1 MYRSLWFL
9 AFALALVC
17 GERAGSQVPTPP
29 EGRKAAFTM
38 RISLRERTIKP
49 GTRVTLDLEIIN
61 VTEKE
66 IGVASWSDPYTFDV
80 FDSTGKSAPL
90 TQRGRLVLKRERVV
104 ENGKIYMRASGS
116 HWTIRIPAGGTVHD
130 EVAIT
135 DFFALAQ
142 PGEYS
147 IGLHRPDTETH
158 QLVTSNT
165 VTLTVAS
172 DSPPPKSPAK

>member
-1 MYRSLWFL
+1 MYSSRWFI
-9 AFALALVC
+9 AYALALLC
-17 GERAGSQVPTPP
+17 AEYGTGQTPTPP
-29 EGRKAAFTM
+29 EGRKAPFTM

-49 GTRVTLDLEIIN
+49 GTRVTLDVEIIN

-80 FDSTGKSAPL
+80 FHSAGKSAPL
-90 TQRGRLVLKRERVV
+90 TQKGRLILKRERVV

-135 DFFALAQ
+135 DFFALTQ
-142 PGEYS
+142 PGEYT
-147 IGLHRPDTETH
+147 ICLHRPDTETH

-172 DSPPPKSPAK
+172 DSPPPPDK